1 MRIMIKFCKPMNTW
15 VFSFLIFGSSGLVFG
30 EADPSGERN
39 SLKILSYNI
48 KHGRGMDGRVDLK
61 RTAEVIRSLSPDLVT
76 LQEVDKNCTR
86 SGSIDLTE
94 ELAGILKMEG
104 RFGKFMNFQGGEYGM
119 AVLSK
124 FPIISHQVHVL
135 PRGAEPRCALEVR
148 VNSGKHWGGI
158 HLFGIHHDWTR
169 ENLRVSQCKAL
180 LKKIGKETGPVI
192 LAGDFNAGRKSQS
205 VRLLVDSGFEI
216 LTNDQTNT
224 FPSDKPRVEI
234 DFIMCKG
241 LPLGRFTHK
250 VVAEK
255 IASDHRPVLVE
266 LFK

>member
-1 MRIMIKFCKPMNTW
+1 MLKFCKTMKTW
-15 VFSFLIFGSSGLVFG
+15 FVSLLFLGSSALIFAKDNASS
-30 EADPSGERN
+30 ETT

-61 RTAEVIRSLSPDLVT
+61 RTAEVIRSFSPDLVT

-86 SGSIDLTE
+86 SGSIDLAQ
-94 ELAGILKMEG
+94 ELGAMLDMEG
-104 RFGKFMNFQGGEYGM
+104 RFGKFMDFQGGEYGM

-124 FPIISHQVHVL
+124 FPILGHRTHIL
-135 PRGAEPRCALEVR
+135 PKGAEPRCALEVR
-148 VNSGKHWGGI
+148 VNSGKDWGEI

-192 LAGDFNAGRKSQS
+192 LAGDFNADRKSQS

-234 DFIMCKG
+234 DFIMGKG